1 VREFR
6 GKAPIITM
14 VVVVSGA
21 QAEDGERRRRPTA
34 AREKDYGARGLG
46 GLGVARVARVRAGP
60 HGHGG
65 LERGRRRE
73 GRER

>member
-14 VVVVSGA
+14 VVVVAGA
-21 QAEDGERRRRPTA
+21 QVEDGERRRRPTA
-34 AREKDYGARGLG
+34 AREKDFGARGLG
-46 GLGVARVARVRAGP
+46 AARVALVRAGP

-65 LERGRRRE
+65 LERGRGLE

>member
-14 VVVVSGA
+14 VVVVAGA
-21 QAEDGERRRRPTA
+21 QAGDGERRRRPTA
-34 AREKDYGARGLG
+34 AREKDYVARGLG
-46 GLGVARVARVRAGP
+46 AARVARVHVGP